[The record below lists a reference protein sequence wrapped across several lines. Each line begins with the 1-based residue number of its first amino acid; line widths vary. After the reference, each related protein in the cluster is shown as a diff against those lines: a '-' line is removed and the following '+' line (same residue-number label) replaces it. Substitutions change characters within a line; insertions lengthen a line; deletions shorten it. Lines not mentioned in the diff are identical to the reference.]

1 MNTNK
6 QKRILIIAGESSGD
20 QHAARY
26 VREHEKMNPEI
37 IFDAFGQK
45 ELKNTSAN
53 LIYDT
58 EKIAVVGIMEVIS
71 KYKEIIDALKIAKSH
86 IDKTRPD
93 LIILVDYVEFNLK
106 IAKFAKSLGLR
117 VIFYIAPQ
125 LWAWRE
131 KRAYDLV
138 KNIDHLAVI
147 FPFEEMFFQRYTD
160 KVSYVGHPLFQ
171 NENLL
176 NSVKR
181 YEDRDID
188 LGIFPGSR
196 ESEIKNNIYCM
207 LDCIQKNKDENI
219 KIFYANET
227 SHYLL
232 KKLLPVDY
240 HSKLESGKDLVKVS
254 SCKKALCASG
264 TITLELAILEIPM
277 IVIYKLS
284 FITFLIMRSLV
295 KLKYISLVNLVLGD
309 KVGEEPIVQEY
320 IQPSYS
326 DQIDIMVELNKIDN
340 DQVYRTNMLDKFKEI
355 KDKLS
360 LESQIKLWMI
370 AEDLIKTSE

>member
-1 MNTNK
+1 MSMNK
-6 QKRILIIAGESSGD
+6 QKRIMIIAGESSGD

-26 VREHEKMNPEI
+26 VREHEKLNPDI

-45 ELKNTSAN
+45 ELKNTTAN
-53 LIYDT
+53 FIYDT

-71 KYKEIIDALKIAKSH
+71 KYKEITYALKLAKSH
-86 IDKTRPD
+86 INKTKPD

-106 IAKFAKSLGLR
+106 IAKFAKGLGIN

-131 KRAYDLV
+131 RRAHNLV

-147 FPFEEMFFQRYTD
+147 FPFEEIFFQKYTD
-160 KVSYVGHPLFQ
+160 NVTYVGHPLF
-171 NENLL
+171 ENTHLL
-176 NSVKR
+176 SSVRK
-181 YEDRDID
+181 YEDRNTD

-196 ESEIKNNIYCM
+196 ESEIKNNIYSM
-207 LDCIQKNKDENI
+207 LDCIQKNKNEKI
-219 KIFYANET
+219 KIFYANKT
-227 SHYLL
+227 SLDLL
-232 KKLLPVDY
+232 KKLLPPEF
-240 HSKLESGKDLVKVS
+240 HSKLESGKDIAEVS

-264 TITLELAILEIPM
+264 TVTLELAILEIPM
-277 IVIYKLS
+277 VVMYKLS
-284 FITFLIMRSLV
+284 YVTFFIMRSLV
-295 KLKYISLVNLVLGD
+295 KLNYIGLVNLMLGD
-309 KVGEEPIVQEY
+309 KIGQEPIVKEY

-340 DQVYRTNMLDKFKEI
+340 DQLHRNNMLDKFREI

-360 LESQIKLWMI
+360 IESEKKLWMI
-370 AEDLIKTSE
+370 AEDLI

>member
-1 MNTNK
+1 MSMNK
-6 QKRILIIAGESSGD
+6 QKRIMIIAGESSGD

-26 VREHEKMNPEI
+26 VREHEKLNPDI

-45 ELKNTSAN
+45 ELKNTTAN
-53 LIYDT
+53 FIYDT

-71 KYKEIIDALKIAKSH
+71 KYKEITDALKLAKSH
-86 IDKTRPD
+86 INKTKPD

-106 IAKFAKSLGLR
+106 IAKFAKGLGIN

-131 KRAYDLV
+131 RRAHNLV

-147 FPFEEMFFQRYTD
+147 FPFEEIFFQKYTD
-160 KVSYVGHPLFQ
+160 NVTYVGHPLF
-171 NENLL
+171 ENTHLL
-176 NSVKR
+176 SSVRK
-181 YEDRDID
+181 YEDRNTD

-196 ESEIKNNIYCM
+196 ESEIKNNIYSM
-207 LDCIQKNKDENI
+207 LDCIQKNKNEKI
-219 KIFYANET
+219 KIFYANKT
-227 SHYLL
+227 SLDLL
-232 KKLLPVDY
+232 KKLLPPEF
-240 HSKLESGKDLVKVS
+240 HSKLESGKDIAQVS

-277 IVIYKLS
+277 IVMYKLS
-284 FITFLIMRSLV
+284 FITFFIMRSLV
-295 KLKYISLVNLVLGD
+295 KLNYIGLVNLMLGD
-309 KVGEEPIVQEY
+309 KIGQEPIVKEY

-340 DQVYRTNMLDKFKEI
+340 DQLHRNNMLDKFREI

-360 LESQIKLWMI
+360 IESEKKLWMI
-370 AEDLIKTSE
+370 AEDLI

>member
-1 MNTNK
+1 MNK

-20 QHAARY
+20 QHAAHY
-26 VREHEKMNPEI
+26 VREHENINPDI
-37 IFDAFGQK
+37 VFDAFGQK
-45 ELKNTSAN
+45 ELESTSAN

-71 KYKEIIDALKIAKSH
+71 KYKEITDALKLAKSH
-86 IDKTRPD
+86 IDKTKPD

-106 IAKFAKSLGLR
+106 IAKFAKKLGIR

-131 KRAYDLV
+131 RRAHDLV

-147 FPFEEMFFQRYTD
+147 FPFEEIFFQRYTD
-160 KVSYVGHPLFQ
+160 NVSYVGHPLF
-171 NENLL
+171 ENTYLL
-176 NSVKR
+176 NSVKK
-181 YEDRDID
+181 YEDRDTD

-196 ESEIKNNIYCM
+196 ESEIKNNIYTM
-207 LDCIQKNKDENI
+207 LDCIQKNKNEKI
-219 KIFYANET
+219 KIFYANKT
-227 SHYLL
+227 SLDLL
-232 KKLLPVDY
+232 KKLLPSEF
-240 HSKLESGKDLVKVS
+240 HSKLESGKDIAKVS

-277 IVIYKLS
+277 IVMYKLS
-284 FITFLIMRSLV
+284 FVTFFIMKSLI
-295 KLKYISLVNLVLGD
+295 KLKYIGLVNLVLGD
-309 KVGEEPIVQEY
+309 KIGQEPIVQEY

-340 DQVYRTNMLDKFKEI
+340 DELHRENILDKFREI
-355 KDKLS
+355 KNKLS
-360 LESQIKLWMI
+360 VESEKKLWMI
-370 AEDLIKTSE
+370 VEDLI

>member
-1 MNTNK
+1 MSMNK
-6 QKRILIIAGESSGD
+6 QKRIMIIAGESSGD

-26 VREHEKMNPEI
+26 VREHEKLNPDI

-45 ELKNTSAN
+45 ELKNTTAN
-53 LIYDT
+53 FIYDT

-71 KYKEIIDALKIAKSH
+71 KYKEITDALKLAKSH
-86 IDKTRPD
+86 INKTKPD

-106 IAKFAKSLGLR
+106 IAKFAKGLGIN

-131 KRAYDLV
+131 RRAHNLV

-147 FPFEEMFFQRYTD
+147 FPFEEIFFQKYTD
-160 KVSYVGHPLFQ
+160 NVTYVGHPLF
-171 NENLL
+171 ENTHLL
-176 NSVKR
+176 SSVRK
-181 YEDRDID
+181 YEDRNTD

-196 ESEIKNNIYCM
+196 ESEIKNNIYSM
-207 LDCIQKNKDENI
+207 LDCIQKNKNEKV
-219 KIFYANET
+219 KIFYANKT
-227 SHYLL
+227 SLDLL
-232 KKLLPVDY
+232 KKLLPPEF
-240 HSKLESGKDLVKVS
+240 HSKLESGKDIAEVS

-264 TITLELAILEIPM
+264 TVTLELAILEIPM
-277 IVIYKLS
+277 VVMYKLS
-284 FITFLIMRSLV
+284 YVTFFIMRSLV
-295 KLKYISLVNLVLGD
+295 KLNYIGLVNLMLGD
-309 KVGEEPIVQEY
+309 KIGQEPIVKEY

-340 DQVYRTNMLDKFKEI
+340 DQLHRNNMLDKFREI

-360 LESQIKLWMI
+360 IESEKKLWMI
-370 AEDLIKTSE
+370 AEDLI

>member
-1 MNTNK
+1 MSMNK
-6 QKRILIIAGESSGD
+6 QKRIMIIAGESSGD

-26 VREHEKMNPEI
+26 VREHEKLNPDI

-45 ELKNTSAN
+45 ELKNTTAN
-53 LIYDT
+53 FIYDT

-71 KYKEIIDALKIAKSH
+71 KYKEITDALKLAKSH
-86 IDKTRPD
+86 INKTKPD

-106 IAKFAKSLGLR
+106 IAKFAKGLGIN

-131 KRAYDLV
+131 RRAHNLV

-147 FPFEEMFFQRYTD
+147 FPFEEIFFQKYTD
-160 KVSYVGHPLFQ
+160 NVTYVGHPLF
-171 NENLL
+171 ENTHLL
-176 NSVKR
+176 SSVRK
-181 YEDRDID
+181 YEDRNTD

-196 ESEIKNNIYCM
+196 ESEIKNNIYSM
-207 LDCIQKNKDENI
+207 LDCIQKNKNEKI
-219 KIFYANET
+219 KIFYANKT
-227 SHYLL
+227 SLDLL
-232 KKLLPVDY
+232 KKLLPPEF
-240 HSKLESGKDLVKVS
+240 HSKLESGKDIAEVS

-264 TITLELAILEIPM
+264 TVTLELAILEIPM
-277 IVIYKLS
+277 VVMYKLS
-284 FITFLIMRSLV
+284 YVTFFIMRSLV
-295 KLKYISLVNLVLGD
+295 KLNYIGLVNLMLGD
-309 KVGEEPIVQEY
+309 KIGQEPIVKEY

-340 DQVYRTNMLDKFKEI
+340 DQLHRNNMLDKFREI

-360 LESQIKLWMI
+360 IESEKKLWMI
-370 AEDLIKTSE
+370 AEDLI

>member
-1 MNTNK
+1 MTMNK

-26 VREHEKMNPEI
+26 VREHEKMNPDI

-45 ELKNTSAN
+45 ELKSTNAN
-53 LIYDT
+53 FIYDT
-58 EKIAVVGIMEVIS
+58 EKISVVGIMEVIS
-71 KYKEIIDALKIAKSH
+71 KYKEITNALKLAKSH

-106 IAKFAKSLGLR
+106 IAKFAKSLGIR

-131 KRAYDLV
+131 RRAHDLV

-147 FPFEEMFFQRYTD
+147 FPFEEIFFQRYTD
-160 KVSYVGHPLFQ
+160 NVSYVGHPLF
-171 NENLL
+171 ENTHLL
-176 NSVKR
+176 SSVKK
-181 YEDRDID
+181 YEDRDTD

-196 ESEIKNNIYCM
+196 ESEIKNNIYTM
-207 LDCIQKNKDENI
+207 LDCIQKNKNEKI
-219 KIFYANET
+219 KIFYANKT
-227 SHYLL
+227 SLDLL
-232 KKLLPVDY
+232 KKLLPPEF
-240 HSKLESGKDLVKVS
+240 HSKLESGKDIAKVS

-277 IVIYKLS
+277 IVMYKLS
-284 FITFLIMRSLV
+284 FITFFIMRSLV
-295 KLKYISLVNLVLGD
+295 KLKYIGLVNLVLGD
-309 KVGEEPIVQEY
+309 KIGQEPIVQEY

-340 DQVYRTNMLDKFKEI
+340 DQLHRDNMLDKFREI

-360 LESQIKLWMI
+360 IESEKKLWMI
-370 AEDLIKTSE
+370 AEDLI

>member
-1 MNTNK
+1 MTMNK

-26 VREHEKMNPEI
+26 VREHEKMNPDI

-45 ELKNTSAN
+45 ELKSTLTNF
-53 LIYDT
+53 IYDT
-58 EKIAVVGIMEVIS
+58 EKISVVGIMEVIS
-71 KYKEIIDALKIAKSH
+71 KYKEITDALKLAKSH

-106 IAKFAKSLGLR
+106 IAKFAKSLGIR

-131 KRAYDLV
+131 RRAHDLV

-147 FPFEEMFFQRYTD
+147 FPFEEIFFQRYTD
-160 KVSYVGHPLFQ
+160 NVSYVGHPLF
-171 NENLL
+171 ENTHLL
-176 NSVKR
+176 SSVKK
-181 YEDRDID
+181 YEDRDTD

-196 ESEIKNNIYCM
+196 ESEIKNNIYTM
-207 LDCIQKNKDENI
+207 LDCIQKNKNEKI
-219 KIFYANET
+219 KIFYANKT
-227 SHYLL
+227 SLDLL
-232 KKLLPVDY
+232 KKLLPPEF
-240 HSKLESGKDLVKVS
+240 HSKLESGKDIAKVS

-277 IVIYKLS
+277 IVMYKLS
-284 FITFLIMRSLV
+284 FITFFIMRSLV
-295 KLKYISLVNLVLGD
+295 KLKYIGLVNLVLGD
-309 KVGEEPIVQEY
+309 KIGQEPIVQEY

-340 DQVYRTNMLDKFKEI
+340 DQLHRNNMLDKFREI

-360 LESQIKLWMI
+360 IESEKKLWMI
-370 AEDLIKTSE
+370 AEDLI